1 MTDEIKKTS
10 NPIFTEG
17 KDLQGNMPTRPRTE
31 SMFDHDHTKDKPVT
45 HDVHGQKHTG
55 KAAVIPNRITTP
67 NSTAEAPI
75 NTHIYF
81 DAPGDYPSR

>member
-31 SMFDHDHTKDKPVT
+31 GMFDHDHTKDKEKP
-45 HDVHGQKHTG
+45 HPAHGQEHTG
-55 KAAVIPNRITTP
+55 KQHLLPNRVTTP
-67 NSTAEAPI
+67 NSKADLPI
-75 NTHIYF
+75 NAHIYF
-81 DAPGDYPSR
+81 EQPGDYTAD

>member
-10 NPIFTEG
+10 NPLFSEG
-17 KDLQGNMPTRPRTE
+17 RDLQGNMPTRPRTE
-31 SMFDHDHTKDKPVT
+31 SMFDRDHTKETLKP

-55 KAAVIPNRITTP
+55 KTPTIPNRITTP
-67 NSTAEAPI
+67 SSNPDPII

-81 DAPGDYPSR
+81 DSPGDYPTT